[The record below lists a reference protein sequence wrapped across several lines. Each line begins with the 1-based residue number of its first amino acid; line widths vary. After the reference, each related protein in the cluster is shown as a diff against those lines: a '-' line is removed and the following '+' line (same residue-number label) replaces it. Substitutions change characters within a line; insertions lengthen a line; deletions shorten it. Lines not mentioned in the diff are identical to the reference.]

1 MLEFAPVPRVLVI
14 LVLACAALASA
25 DTIRLKSGRT
35 IVADRVSEKDGRVYY
50 EVGDNS
56 YAIPKSLVDTIES
69 SASPAGKVAAPAAA
83 EAKPVQPARPQPRE
97 SAPLVV
103 RDGEVDGDALAALQR
118 AGNSGATAAG
128 FFAAGRYEQGRGN
141 RERARSYFE
150 RALQFAPEDPE
161 ILVQYAAV
169 LVQLGRAGDAI
180 AFAERATRLAAN
192 SAEAFSVLGFAC
204 YGANRTADAA
214 AAWTRALQLRPDDNV
229 RNYLAK
235 AQRELHTEA
244 DFTQADSGHFSI
256 HYEGATTSDGL
267 RRQVLQAL
275 EADYKE
281 LQQQLGIEPQGT
293 IAVALYTDQ
302 AFFDV
307 TQAPAWSGALND
319 GKLRIPIQ
327 GVAEVGPEL
336 ARVLKHELAHS
347 FINQATRGRCP
358 QWLQEGV
365 AQLLEPKSLGG
376 TRGER
381 LAGLYQRG
389 AQIPLNTLEAPF
401 LMLSPFEAVLAYDES
416 LAAAEYVRDN
426 YGLEPL
432 RAILLRIGEGSS
444 TETALRAVI
453 HASYF
458 DLEQRVGGYLA
469 AKYGK

>member
-1 MLEFAPVPRVLVI
+1 MAP
-14 LVLACAALASA
+14 A

-56 YAIPKSLVDTIES
+56 YAIPRSLVETIETS
-69 SASPAGKVAAPAAA
+69 GPPGSPEPVPAAA
-83 EAKPVQPARPQPRE
+83 APSAQVTPPQPPRKEAVE
-97 SAPLVV
+97 SAPAVV
-103 RDGEVDGDALAALQR
+103 RDGRVDTDALSALER
-118 AGNSGATAAG
+118 AGNPSATAAA

-141 RERARSYFE
+141 RERARSYLE
-150 RALQFAPEDPE
+150 RALHFAPENPE
-161 ILVQYAAV
+161 LLVQYAGA
-169 LVQLGRAGDAI
+169 LVQLGRAADAI
-180 AFAERATRLAAN
+180 PFAERATRLATN

-204 YGANRTADAA
+204 YSANRTPDAA
-214 AAWTRALQLRPDDNV
+214 AAWTRALQLRPDENV

-256 HYEGATTSDGL
+256 HYEGASTSDGL
-267 RRQVLQAL
+267 RQQVQQAL

-281 LQQQLGIEPQGT
+281 LEQQLGIAPQGT

-319 GKLRIPIQ
+319 GKLRLPIQ
-327 GVAEVGPEL
+327 GVGQVGPEL

-365 AQLLEPKSLGG
+365 AQLLEPRTLGA

-389 AQIPLNTLEAPF
+389 AQIPLNALEAPF

-416 LAAAEYVRDN
+416 LAAAEYIRDH
-426 YGLEPL
+426 YGMEPL

-453 HASYF
+453 HASYS
-458 DLEQRVGGYLA
+458 DLEQRVARYLP